1 MFTFLKLPYCLAFW
15 AASGTMAP
23 AMGPIVAGFS
33 VSVKGWRWSLW
44 ENLWLAAPV
53 FLLLLFCLPETS
65 SDNILLRRAARLRK
79 VTGNKNIRSQSEIT
93 QQHMSAKEMAFEAL
107 VKPWEMNILDP
118 AVLFT
123 TLYASLCYS
132 IFYTFFEAFP
142 LVFPAMYDFSSGELG
157 LAFLSIPIGVGLTIP
172 VCLAHYAYY
181 VEPGLAKNGA
191 PEPEVWLR
199 PGLIGNFLVPIGLF
213 IFGEY
218 KPLIPSNVN

>member
-1 MFTFLKLPYCLAFW
+1 M
-15 AASGTMAP
+15 
-23 AMGPIVAGFS
+23 
-33 VSVKGWRWSLW
+33 
-44 ENLWLAAPV
+44 
-53 FLLLLFCLPETS
+53 
-65 SDNILLRRAARLRK
+65 
-79 VTGNKNIRSQSEIT
+79 NIRSQSEIT

-123 TLYASLCYS
+123 TLYASLCYA

-142 LVFPAMYDFSSGELG
+142 LVFPTMYDFSPGESG

-172 VCLAHYAYY
+172 VCLAHYAYM
-181 VEPGLAKNGA
+181 VEPGLLKNGA
-191 PEPEVWLR
+191 PEPEVWLK

-218 KPLIPSNVN
+218 KLLIPNTSDIS